1 MSSARI
7 KTMLGCSKGAVQ
19 PVARRIAVGI
29 IKKKQLI
36 FFMGWFYDQNIVNPL
51 EFFFRLASGIINKEY
66 MMYKYL
72 FIVIFALFLTTDC
85 NRNEPEGYREIS
97 AELLKD
103 KINGGI
109 IGQFFGNLNGLEH
122 ENKYTDEPGNVKE
135 YIPDLSK
142 GAFTDDDTDI
152 EFVYVYH
159 MLKSGQLILP
169 YDTIYEL
176 WMENISDLI
185 WCSNRYARNMMELGI
200 HPPYTGRIALNP
212 WAVFNISGQFLSE
225 QFGLISPGM
234 PQTAARIGTHYTHV
248 AIDGEP
254 TQTTQLY
261 DAMIA
266 TAFFEDDFMEV
277 IKAGLAAVD
286 PHSEIHE
293 IVSNVI
299 DWYQSHPD
307 DWRATRLSIKET
319 YWNGEYG
326 GPGGSNGYR
335 IITAA
340 TIASILHGEG
350 DFVEAI
356 RHSFNFGWDADNISA
371 MVGTI
376 MGVLKGEKWIRAQGW
391 VIKDEYKNNRR
402 PGLPSDLT
410 ITEFAEMHINLATRV
425 ILENGGEDIEMD
437 GKPGFR
443 IRTEEAANIEPLPVP
458 LNRLEE
464 LRKEWEP
471 VIMEELKGDSIQMA
485 RAVYMTIC
493 LDLVEQVTTGGT
505 EAWMQALEAF
515 TPYYETLFG
524 DGLWSSEEKAYF
536 HDVVYDR
543 NMHPEYPFL

>member
-1 MSSARI
+1 
-7 KTMLGCSKGAVQ
+7 
-19 PVARRIAVGI
+19 
-29 IKKKQLI
+29 
-36 FFMGWFYDQNIVNPL
+36 
-51 EFFFRLASGIINKEY
+51 
-66 MMYKYL
+66 MMHTYL
-72 FIVIFALFLTTDC
+72 FLVMISCLLATSC
-85 NRNEPEGYREIS
+85 ARHEQEHYREIS
-97 AELLKD
+97 AELLSD

-122 ENKYTDEPGNVKE
+122 ENKYTHEPGNVTE
-135 YIPDLSK
+135 YIPDLSG

-159 MLKSGQLILP
+159 MLQWDQLMLP
-169 YDTIYEL
+169 YDTICDL
-176 WMENISDLI
+176 WKENISDLI

-234 PQTAARIGTHYTHV
+234 PRTAAMIGTHYTHV

-266 TAFFEDDFMEV
+266 TSFFEDDFMEV
-277 IKAGLAAVD
+277 IRAGLAAVD
-286 PHSEIHE
+286 PNSEIHD

-326 GPGGSNGYR
+326 GAGGSNGYR

-356 RHSFNFGWDADNISA
+356 LHSFNFGWDADNISA

-376 MGVLKGEKWIRAQGW
+376 MGVLNGEKWIREQGW
-391 VIKDEYKNNRR
+391 VIKDEYRNNRR
-402 PGLPSDLT
+402 PGLPTDLT
-410 ITEFAEMHINLATRV
+410 ITEFAGMHYKLATRV
-425 ILENGGEDIEMD
+425 ILEKGGKAIEMD
-437 GKPGFR
+437 GKPGYR
-443 IRTEEAANIEPLPVP
+443 IKTEEPANIEPLPVP

-464 LRKEWEP
+464 LRAEWGP
-471 VIMEELKGDSIQMA
+471 VILEELHGDSVQRA
-485 RAVYMTIC
+485 RAAYMAIC
-493 LDLVEQVTTGGT
+493 LGLVDQTAAEGT
-505 EAWMQALEAF
+505 DTWFKALEAF
-515 TPYYETLFG
+515 KPYYESLCG
-524 DGLWSSEEKAYF
+524 DGLWSSGAKAYF
-536 HDVVYDR
+536 HDVVHNR
-543 NMHPEYPFL
+543 NIHPEYYIH